1 MVRISS
7 VTSCL
12 LAGLAL
18 AATLTL
24 NPAQAEEK
32 SPLVVAH
39 EMVNAWNARD
49 ADAIADLFAEDGRF
63 LSMTVPPL
71 VRDGRE
77 TIREQWGALLADVD
91 EIELQL
97 RNITVSGNS
106 VMIERVDVFSY
117 RGKAGRVPVMC
128 IMDIENGRVKEWRE
142 YYDHASLQREMGIE
156 ETAH

>member
-1 MVRISS
+1 MHRTRSAC
-7 VTSCL
+7 TGL
-12 LAGLAL
+12 LAVLAL
-18 AATLTL
+18 ATVLPLSSAV
-24 NPAQAEEK
+24 AEDR

-49 ADAIADLFAEDGRF
+49 ADAIAELFTEDGRF

-71 VRDGRE
+71 VREGRE
-77 TIREQWGALLADVD
+77 NIREQWGALLADVD

-97 RNITVSGNS
+97 RNITVSGNA

-128 IMDIENGRVKEWRE
+128 VMEVENGQVREWRE
-142 YYDHASLQREMGIE
+142 YYDHASLLREMGVE
-156 ETAH
+156 DMGH